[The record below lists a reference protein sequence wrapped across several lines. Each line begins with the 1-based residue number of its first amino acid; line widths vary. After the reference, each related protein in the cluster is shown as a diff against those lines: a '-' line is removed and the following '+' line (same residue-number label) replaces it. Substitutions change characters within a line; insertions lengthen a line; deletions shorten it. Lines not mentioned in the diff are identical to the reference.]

1 MSVGVAFYMDVHVPG
16 PVSREL
22 RSRGVDVLTA
32 QNDGADEALDPDILD
47 RASKLGR
54 VVVTQDDD
62 FLAEAHRRQ
71 TEGIPFGGV
80 IYGHQL
86 RVTIGRMV
94 LDLELIAKACDQ
106 EDFVNHVEYLP
117 L

>member
-1 MSVGVAFYMDVHVPG
+1 MSIGFYMDVHVPG

-32 QNDGADEALDPDILD
+32 QNDGADEAGDPEILD
-47 RASKLGR
+47 RASELRR

-62 FLAEAHRRQ
+62 FLTEAHRRQ
-71 TEGIPFGGV
+71 AEAIPFGGV

-94 LDLELIAKACDQ
+94 LDLELIAKACDP